1 MLLWLLACL
10 VIKKLIIPETS
21 IRGSKVN
28 IYVVFITQSYLTV
41 PNDIRLN
48 PTLYFIMKIPNK
60 TELQHILYN
69 RSSNI
74 DIKNFMNVYEKCT
87 AKPFFF
93 FSYWFHSDNAS
104 HFRKYHLEII

>member
-1 MLLWLLACL
+1 M
-10 VIKKLIIPETS
+10 
-21 IRGSKVN
+21 
-28 IYVVFITQSYLTV
+28 

-87 AKPFFF
+87 AKPFSFLVIDATQIMLHI
-93 FSYWFHSDNAS
+93 SEST
-104 HFRKYHLEII
+104 I